1 MPFTELD
8 QAREKSLHLSSGS
21 LEIITPT
28 YSFPKSSIKVLMLEK
43 VHQTAVDI
51 FAKEAFDCIQVPTAL
66 SEADL
71 IEQIKDVHILCIRSK
86 TVVSAAVIEAANRLL
101 CVGCFCIG
109 TDQVRTTPN
118 SPTHPRKITARALTL
133 TRYPPSRFI
142 FPLSPQVDLFA
153 AAARGIP
160 VFNAPFANTRS
171 VAELA
176 IGELI
181 CLARRLGDR
190 SRDMHA
196 GVWKKSAE
204 GSVEVRGKTL
214 GIVGYGHIGTQLS
227 IMAEA
232 LGMSVVF
239 YDIVPKLPL
248 GNAVALESIGEL
260 FAAADFVSLHVPNTP
275 ATKNMITAK
284 EIEQMKPGAFLLNLA
299 RGKVVD
305 LDALAAA
312 LRSGRL
318 GGAAVDVFP
327 EEPKS
332 NGPGFETPLQG
343 LDNVILTPHVAGS
356 TAEAQAMIGIEV
368 AAVLSGFVN
377 SGSTVGS
384 VNFPTV
390 SLPLTRGT
398 HRILNAHA
406 NVPGVLRDINTIFA
420 QTGANVRA
428 QVLGTTDGEGSVG
441 YLIVDVEK
449 DTAAETKKALY
460 DCPHSIKTRILF

>member
-109 TDQVRTTPN
+109 TD
-118 SPTHPRKITARALTL
+118 
-133 TRYPPSRFI
+133 
-142 FPLSPQVDLFA
+142 QVDLFA